1 MAVRRSRKN
10 KRNLNKTRKYKKN
23 GKKHYS
29 KKHHRGG
36 QNIGA
41 NSCDPNFSIY
51 NTNFLKLFPYK
62 V

>member
-1 MAVRRSRKN
+1 MAVRRTRNNKRSLYKTRKN
-10 KRNLNKTRKYKKN
+10 KRH
-23 GKKHYS
+23 GKKHHS